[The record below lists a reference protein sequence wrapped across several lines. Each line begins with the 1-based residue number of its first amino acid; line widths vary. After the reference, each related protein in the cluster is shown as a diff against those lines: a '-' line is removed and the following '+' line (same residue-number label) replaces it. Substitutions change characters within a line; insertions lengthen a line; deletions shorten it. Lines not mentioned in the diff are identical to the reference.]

1 MDHITHSMY
10 TVVNACLWWT
20 GVGGGCTYRPLTCVE
35 LYGIPIKSNMR
46 GSLSSL
52 QGYLGPG
59 LCLCDIGSS
68 CCIYIRV
75 NKLLAGPLGA
85 TPQMCCTY
93 QKQYQWWSHISHRPC
108 SCICLTHTH
117 THTRTLHIVIVI
129 CWIYGLFELTSV
141 AFSTRTQRH
150 QHKPKRIYV
159 QR

>member
-93 QKQYQWWSHISHRPC
+93 QKQYQW
-108 SCICLTHTH
+108 
-117 THTRTLHIVIVI
+117 
-129 CWIYGLFELTSV
+129 
-141 AFSTRTQRH
+141 
-150 QHKPKRIYV
+150 
-159 QR
+159 